1 MAKLWQ
7 QATGKSDLEQK
18 VERFTVGDDYL
29 LDQRLIP
36 FDIEASKA
44 HAKGLHK
51 IGLLTAAELD
61 ELLHAMDEILTAWKE
76 GSFEIRPEQEDGH
89 TAIEAYLI
97 DRLGETGKKIHTGR
111 SRNDQV
117 LAAMR
122 LYEKD
127 AIQRLAEEICATI
140 GAFLDQAETYQ
151 YIPMPGY
158 THTQRAMLSSVG
170 MWLAA
175 IAEMLL
181 LDLEAIRAAYC
192 NVNLSPL
199 GTAAGFGVNLDLPRE
214 WVAEELGFDGM
225 ITVSL
230 TAQNTRGK
238 IDLQLVQ
245 ALEGSGATLAH
256 FANDL
261 IWYTSREFGFFEVD
275 PALCTGSSIMPQKQ
289 NLDTAELIRAR
300 YATLCGCEQ
309 AIKMNAVKLTSGY
322 HRDLQL
328 IKKNVMTAFDEIRSM
343 LDMSL
348 LLVNHLRPKEARLK
362 EACTKELFAA
372 DQANEWVKEGLPF
385 REAYHKVKSSLD
397 SLEAGDLSERLKEKT
412 HTGTTGNLGIELLR
426 NRLGAFS
433 LK

>member
-7 QATGKSDLEQK
+7 QETVKNDLGRK

-36 FDIEASKA
+36 YDIQASKA
-44 HAKGLHK
+44 HARGLHK
-51 IGLLTAAELD
+51 IGLLTVAELD
-61 ELLHAMDEILTAWKE
+61 DLLESMDEILSAWKE
-76 GSFEIRPEQEDGH
+76 GSFQIRPEQEDGH

-117 LAAMR
+117 LVAMR

-127 AIQRLAEEICATI
+127 EIKSLVNGI
-140 GAFLDQAETYQ
+140 GEAGRVFLSQAEKYE

-170 MWLAA
+170 MWLSA

-181 LDLEAIRAAYC
+181 LDLESVKGVYR
-192 NVNLSPL
+192 NVNRSPL
-199 GTAAGFGVNLDLPRE
+199 GTAAGYGVNLDLPRE
-214 WVAEELGFDGM
+214 WIAKELGFDGL

-245 ALEGSGATLAH
+245 ALEGVGATLAH

-261 IWYTSREFGFFEVD
+261 IWYTSREFGFFEVN

-289 NLDTAELIRAR
+289 NLDSAELIRAH
-300 YATLCGCEQ
+300 YATLSGCEQ
-309 AIKMNAVKLTSGY
+309 AIKINAIKLTSGY

-328 IKKNVMTAFDEIRSM
+328 IKKNVMTAFDQIHSM
-343 LDMSL
+343 LEISSL
-348 LLVNHLRPKEARLK
+348 LAKHLSPNKEQLE

-372 DQANEWVKEGLPF
+372 DQANEWVKQGMPF

-397 SLEAGDLSERLKEKT
+397 NLEVGDLSERLKEKT
-412 HTGTTGNLGIELLR
+412 HTGTTGNLGISHLR
-426 NRLGAFS
+426 NRLKALS

>member
-7 QATGKSDLEQK
+7 RKTSNGDLAKK
-18 VERFTVGDDYL
+18 VEQFTVGDDFL

-36 FDIEASKA
+36 YDIQASKA

-51 IGLLTAAELD
+51 IGLLSDEELD
-61 ELLHAMDEILTAWKE
+61 SLLQGLDEVLSEWE
-76 GSFEIRPEQEDGH
+76 DGSFEILPDQEDGH

-97 DRLGETGKKIHTGR
+97 EQLGETGKKIHAGR

-117 LAAMR
+117 LVAMR

-127 AIQRLAEEICATI
+127 QIQTLVQEVRKAANTL
-140 GAFLDQAETYQ
+140 LDQADKYKDV
-151 YIPMPGY
+151 PMPGY

-170 MWLAA
+170 MWLAS

-181 LDLEAIRAAYC
+181 LDLETLKGAHA
-192 NVNLSPL
+192 NVNRSPL
-199 GTAAGFGVNLDLPRE
+199 GTAAGFGVNIDLARE
-214 WVAEELGFDGM
+214 WVAEELGFNGL
-225 ITVSL
+225 ITVAM

-245 ALEGSGATLAH
+245 ALEGVGATLAH

-261 IWYTSREFGFFEVD
+261 ICYSSLEFGFFDVN

-289 NLDTAELIRAR
+289 NLDTAELVRAH
-300 YATLCGCEQ
+300 YSALCGCEQ

-328 IKKNVMTAFDEIRSM
+328 IKKNVMTAFEEIHAM
-343 LDMSL
+343 LEISTL
-348 LLVNHLRPKEARLK
+348 LAEHLMPNEKQLK
-362 EACTKELFAA
+362 AACTKELFAA
-372 DQANEWVKEGLPF
+372 DQANEYVQQGMPF
-385 REAYHKVKSSLD
+385 REAYHKVKANLE
-397 SLEAGDLSERLKEKT
+397 SLEAGNLTERLNDKT
-412 HTGTTGNLGIELLR
+412 HTGATGNLGIEQLR
-426 NRLGAFS
+426 SCLQTFS
-433 LK
+433 LE